1 MASVVQRVLV
11 VGGGFSGMSAAIEL
25 RKRGVDVDLVEID
38 PHWRNY
44 GAGISLGGAT
54 LRAFRQLGIL
64 DEFLAQGC
72 ATDNVEIRLPH
83 GPVVA
88 TLPTP
93 RIAGPDVPGGG
104 AIMRPVLARILA
116 DATRAAGVNVRL
128 GTTFTEIDGRPEHVE
143 VSFTD
148 GQRSRYDLVI
158 GADGLHSKVRQT
170 VFPDAPKPRYTG
182 QAVWRAVVARSPDI
196 KTVTMWPGPT
206 IKPGVNP
213 VSETEMYV
221 FITEPRPASG
231 EHIPPEE
238 LAPRMRAL
246 LDGFPD
252 PVLQGVRAQ
261 LGAGSQIVFRPIDS
275 LLVPQPWF
283 RGRVVLIGDTVHA
296 TTPHLAAGACIGIED
311 ALVLAEELER
321 ASEVEGALVAFQ
333 DRRWSRCRMVVENS
347 ARLGEIEV
355 SGGDKDEHSRLI
367 RESLMALAQTI

>member
-1 MASVVQRVLV
+1 MASVVRRVLV

-25 RKRGVDVDLVEID
+25 RKRGAEVDLVEVD
-38 PHWRNY
+38 PHWRKY

-54 LRAFRQLGIL
+54 LRAFKQLGIL
-64 DEFLAQGC
+64 DEFLAQGA
-72 ATDNVEIRLPH
+72 ATDGVEIRLPH

-116 DATRAAGVNVRL
+116 DATRAAGASVRL
-128 GTTFTEIDGRPEHVE
+128 GCTFATIEQHPDGID

-148 GQRSRYDLVI
+148 GQRGRYDLLI
-158 GADGLHSKVRQT
+158 GADGLRSNVRDAI
-170 VFPDAPKPRYTG
+170 FPEAAKPRYTG
-182 QAVWRAVVARSPDI
+182 QAVWRAVVPRSFQI
-196 KTVTMWPGPT
+196 TTVTMWPGPT

-213 VSETEMYV
+213 VSKTEMYV
-221 FITEPRPASG
+221 FITEPRPAN
-231 EHIPPEE
+231 EHVAPPD
-238 LAPRMRAL
+238 LAPKMQAL

-252 PVLQGVRAQ
+252 PVLQTVRAQ
-261 LGAGSQIVFRPIDS
+261 LGPDSQIVFRPIDS

-311 ALVLAEELER
+311 ALVLADELDR
-321 ASEVEGALVAFQ
+321 AADVESALAAFQ
-333 DRRWSRCRMVVENS
+333 DRRWGRCRMVVENS

-355 SGGDKDEHSRLI
+355 SGGARKSTAGSSAR
-367 RESLMALAQTI
+367 A